1 MSLFFR
7 MWPVKIADSSFLCWN
22 HVKRNH
28 FSFGVKD
35 ELWECNNWNHKP
47 WLRKRSTGN
56 ASCAIMG
63 NSLRK
68 TVYEDFRKETI
79 RLYNKGTR
87 QITAFFTE
95 SLMWILDKV
104 LSKLMS
110 LEEELQSI
118 RINNF
123 KMVCTARIPYEQ
135 FLQQYGLILRG
146 DGQTN
151 HLTFSCNVDSDG
163 ENKENELLF
172 EPLDMLYKKQLQLTP
187 KRKSTTPK
195 RRLRRRA
202 GERSLYLFP
211 SFAFVSFVYVSFFF

>member
-1 MSLFFR
+1 
-7 MWPVKIADSSFLCWN
+7 
-22 HVKRNH
+22 
-28 FSFGVKD
+28 
-35 ELWECNNWNHKP
+35 
-47 WLRKRSTGN
+47 
-56 ASCAIMG
+56 
-63 NSLRK
+63 
-68 TVYEDFRKETI
+68 
-79 RLYNKGTR
+79 
-87 QITAFFTE
+87 
-95 SLMWILDKV
+95 MWILDKV

-146 DGQTN
+146 DGQAN
-151 HLTFSCNVDSDG
+151 HLTFSCNVDPDG

-202 GERSLYLFP
+202 GEEIFIL
-211 SFAFVSFVYVSFFF
+211 VSFFCFCFFSYVYVHFF

>member
-1 MSLFFR
+1 
-7 MWPVKIADSSFLCWN
+7 
-22 HVKRNH
+22 
-28 FSFGVKD
+28 
-35 ELWECNNWNHKP
+35 
-47 WLRKRSTGN
+47 
-56 ASCAIMG
+56 MG

-68 TVYEDFRKETI
+68 TVYEDLRKETI
-79 RLYNKGTR
+79 RLYNKGTK

-118 RINNF
+118 RVNNI

-146 DGQTN
+146 DGQAN
-151 HLTFSCNVDSDG
+151 HLAFSCNVDPDG
-163 ENKENELLF
+163 ENKENEFLF

-202 GERSLYLFP
+202 GERSLYLFHC
-211 SFAFVSFVYVSFFF
+211 FLFVFLCVC

>member
-1 MSLFFR
+1 MSLFR
-7 MWPVKIADSSFLCWN
+7 MWPVKITDSWFLCWK

-35 ELWECNNWNHKP
+35 ELWDNWNHKP

-56 ASCAIMG
+56 ASCAVMG

-79 RLYNKGTR
+79 RLYNKGTKH
-87 QITAFFTE
+87 ITAFFTE

-146 DGQTN
+146 DGQAN
-151 HLTFSCNVDSDG
+151 HLTFSCNVDPDG

-202 GERSLYLFP
+202 GEIYLYICFLLLFL
-211 SFAFVSFVYVSFFF
+211 FLFVYVSFFF